1 MIYISR
7 NHKFDTDNIK
17 AFEIYS
23 DSTCEH
29 LEYTCNYHDML
40 EIMQENISL
49 MANDGLISYRQG
61 WKMRN
66 DYIMYNE
73 YVELFEQYG
82 DAIKSQKNK

>member
-7 NHKFDTDNIK
+7 NYKFDTDNNK

-61 WKMRN
+61 WNMRN

-82 DAIKSQKNK
+82 ASIKSQGK

>member
-1 MIYISR
+1 MNYIVR
-7 NHKFDTDNIK
+7 NYEFNTDDNK

-61 WKMRN
+61 WNMRN

-73 YVELFEQYG
+73 YVELFEKYG
-82 DAIKSQKNK
+82 AAIKSQRK

>member
-1 MIYISR
+1 MNYIVR
-7 NHKFDTDNIK
+7 KYEFNADNK
-17 AFEIYS
+17 NAFEIYS
-23 DSTCEH
+23 DSTFKH

-49 MANDGLISYRQG
+49 MANDGLISYRQA
-61 WKMRN
+61 WKMRD

-82 DAIKSQKNK
+82 ASIKSQGK

>member
-7 NHKFDTDNIK
+7 NYNFDTDNNK

-40 EIMQENISL
+40 EIMQENIYL
-49 MANDGLISYRQG
+49 MANDGLISYREG
-61 WKMRN
+61 WKMRD

-82 DAIKSQKNK
+82 DAIKSQGK

>member
-1 MIYISR
+1 MNYILR
-7 NHKFDTDNIK
+7 NYEFDANDNK

-29 LEYTCNYHDML
+29 LEYTCNYNDMITIL
-40 EIMQENISL
+40 QDNISL

-61 WKMRN
+61 WNMRN

-82 DAIKSQKNK
+82 AAIKSQRK

>member
-1 MIYISR
+1 MNYIVR
-7 NHKFDTDNIK
+7 NYEFNTDDNK

-29 LEYTCNYHDML
+29 LEYTCNYNDMITIL
-40 EIMQENISL
+40 QDNISL

-61 WKMRN
+61 WNMRN

-82 DAIKSQKNK
+82 DSIKSQGK

>member
-1 MIYISR
+1 MNYILR
-7 NHKFDTDNIK
+7 NYEFDANDNK

-29 LEYTCNYHDML
+29 LEYTCNYNDMIK
-40 EIMQENISL
+40 IMQENISL

-61 WKMRN
+61 WNMRN

-73 YVELFEQYG
+73 YVELSEQYG
-82 DAIKSQKNK
+82 AAIKSQGK

>member
-1 MIYISR
+1 MNYIVR
-7 NHKFDTDNIK
+7 NYEFNTDDNK

-29 LEYTCNYHDML
+29 LEYTCNYNDMITIL
-40 EIMQENISL
+40 QDNISL

-61 WKMRN
+61 WKMRD
-66 DYIMYNE
+66 DYIMYDE

-82 DAIKSQKNK
+82 DSIKSQGK

>member
-1 MIYISR
+1 MNYIVR
-7 NHKFDTDNIK
+7 NYEFNTDNKK

-29 LEYTCNYHDML
+29 LEYTCNYNDMITIL
-40 EIMQENISL
+40 QDNISL

-61 WKMRN
+61 WNMRN

-73 YVELFEQYG
+73 YVELSEKYG
-82 DAIKSQKNK
+82 DAIKSQGK

>member
-1 MIYISR
+1 MNYIVR
-7 NHKFDTDNIK
+7 NYEFNTDNNK

-40 EIMQENISL
+40 EIMQENIYL

-61 WKMRN
+61 WNMRN

-82 DAIKSQKNK
+82 DAIKSQGK

>member
-7 NHKFDTDNIK
+7 NYNFDTDNNK

-40 EIMQENISL
+40 EIMQENIYL
-49 MANDGLISYRQG
+49 MANDGLISYREG
-61 WKMRN
+61 WKMRD

-82 DAIKSQKNK
+82 AAIKSQGK

>member
-7 NHKFDTDNIK
+7 NYKFDTDNNK

-40 EIMQENISL
+40 EIMQENIYL
-49 MANDGLISYRQG
+49 MANDGLISYREG
-61 WKMRN
+61 WKMRD
-66 DYIMYNE
+66 DYIMYDE

-82 DAIKSQKNK
+82 ASIKSQGK

>member
-1 MIYISR
+1 MNYIVR
-7 NHKFDTDNIK
+7 NYEFNTDNNK

-29 LEYTCNYHDML
+29 LEYTCNYNDMITIL
-40 EIMQENISL
+40 QDNISL

-82 DAIKSQKNK
+82 DAIKSQGK

>member
-7 NHKFDTDNIK
+7 NKKFDTDNNK

-23 DSTCEH
+23 DSTREH
-29 LEYTCNYHDML
+29 LEYTCNYNDMITIL
-40 EIMQENISL
+40 QDNISL

-82 DAIKSQKNK
+82 TAIKSQGK

>member
-1 MIYISR
+1 MNYIVR
-7 NHKFDTDNIK
+7 NYEFNTDNNK

-23 DSTCEH
+23 DSTCER
-29 LEYTCNYHDML
+29 LEYTCNYNDMITIL
-40 EIMQENISL
+40 QDNISL

-82 DAIKSQKNK
+82 DAIKSQGK

>member
-7 NHKFDTDNIK
+7 NYNFDTDNNK

-23 DSTCEH
+23 DSTREH

-49 MANDGLISYRQG
+49 MENEGLISYRQG
-61 WKMRN
+61 GNMRDN
-66 DYIMYNE
+66 YIMYNE

-82 DAIKSQKNK
+82 AAIKSQGK

>member
-1 MIYISR
+1 MNYIVR
-7 NHKFDTDNIK
+7 NYEFNTDNNK

-29 LEYTCNYHDML
+29 LEYTCNYNDMITIL
-40 EIMQENISL
+40 QDNISL
-49 MANDGLISYRQG
+49 MANDGLISYQQG
-61 WKMRN
+61 QKMRN

-82 DAIKSQKNK
+82 AAIKSQGK